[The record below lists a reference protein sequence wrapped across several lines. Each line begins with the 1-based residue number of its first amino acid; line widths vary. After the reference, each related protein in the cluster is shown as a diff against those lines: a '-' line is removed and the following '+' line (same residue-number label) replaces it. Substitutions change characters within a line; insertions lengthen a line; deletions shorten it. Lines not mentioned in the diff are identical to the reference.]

1 MEQDLDVEVDLV
13 EKRCGLGGGGGTV
26 DTMEG
31 QDPTTVTLL
40 HTNQSGALSL
50 SMMMHFILKKGR
62 VASFNVF
69 HNKVQF
75 ANKRVILYGYVV
87 ISYKT
92 SISGHYLIFSM
103 SES

>member
-13 EKRCGLGGGGGTV
+13 EKRCGGGAV

-50 SMMMHFILKKGR
+50 SM
-62 VASFNVF
+62 
-69 HNKVQF
+69 Q
-75 ANKRVILYGYVV
+75 
-87 ISYKT
+87 
-92 SISGHYLIFSM
+92 
-103 SES
+103 

>member
-1 MEQDLDVEVDLV
+1 MADVEEEMLRWSRTWMWRWIWWRRGV
-13 EKRCGLGGGGGTV
+13 EGGGGGTV

-69 HNKVQF
+69 HNKVQLV
-75 ANKRVILYGYVV
+75 NKRVILYGYVV
-87 ISYKT
+87 ISSKA
-92 SISGHYLIFSM
+92 H
-103 SES
+103 

>member
-1 MEQDLDVEVDLV
+1 MEVVEDLDVEVEQDLDVEVDLV

-50 SMMMHFILKKGR
+50 SM
-62 VASFNVF
+62 
-69 HNKVQF
+69 Q
-75 ANKRVILYGYVV
+75 
-87 ISYKT
+87 
-92 SISGHYLIFSM
+92 
-103 SES
+103 

>member
-1 MEQDLDVEVDLV
+1 
-13 EKRCGLGGGGGTV
+13 
-26 DTMEG
+26 
-31 QDPTTVTLL
+31 
-40 HTNQSGALSL
+40 
-50 SMMMHFILKKGR
+50 MMMHFRLKKGR

-69 HNKVQF
+69 HNKVQLVD
-75 ANKRVILYGYVV
+75 KRVISYGYVV

>member
-13 EKRCGLGGGGGTV
+13 EKRCGGGGGTV